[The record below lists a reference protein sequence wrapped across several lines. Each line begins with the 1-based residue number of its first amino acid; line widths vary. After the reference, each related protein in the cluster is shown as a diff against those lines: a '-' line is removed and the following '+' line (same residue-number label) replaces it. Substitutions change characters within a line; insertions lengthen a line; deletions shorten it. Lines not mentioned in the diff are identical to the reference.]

1 MKKLFLLPILA
12 LFAVIVSCSSDDDN
26 NMPEIVAKEF
36 TGKLLLNGS
45 PITDGIRCGLYVID
59 GEASITLYGVSFAP
73 AMPAMDITMPMLDC
87 KKSADGYEISGTNVL
102 PKSAGEPMMD
112 FLMPSVTA
120 FLKGDV
126 FVVSAQTA
134 MGTIGFS
141 NALQTPVKPA
151 DGKKSYKGN
160 LLVGDFEKEVTI
172 DVIIDRSASLVD
184 VVMKDVKFAPNMPL
198 VLDITVKEMPY
209 VEEGGVAAF
218 AATDIDPYMNTEQSP
233 SAQYRFSQ
241 ISGAIEGGYMVL
253 SAKMAD
259 NLAPYVAGKEFAF
272 SGREVVE

>member
-73 AMPAMDITMPMLDC
+73 AMPAMDITMPMLNC

-141 NALQTPVKPA
+141 NALLTPVQPSV
-151 DGKKSYKGN
+151 GEMNYKGE
-160 LLVGDFEKEVTI
+160 LLFGDLPMEVVVNVTM
-172 DVIIDRSASLVD
+172 DKAGAFLDLVIN
-184 VVMKDVKFAPNMPL
+184 DVKFAEKMPPI
-198 VLDITVKEMPY
+198 DITLKGIPY
-209 VEEGGVAAF
+209 SKDADVLVF
-218 AATDIDPYMNTEQSP
+218 NIKDIDPYMNAEPEALS
-233 SAQYRFSQ
+233 SYRFAFVNGE
-241 ISGAIEGGYMVL
+241 ISSNGL
-253 SAKMAD
+253 SFVAKMAD
-259 NLAPYVAGKEFAF
+259 SAVHYVAGKEFAF
-272 SGREVVE
+272 TGSEVVE